1 MNKPLLLLLILLAFS
16 CKTPEARK
24 PVSVKTGS
32 SIKESVQRN
41 IKLFNQEK
49 EHIQALIDSS
59 PESEYIASENG
70 FWYTYI
76 NKVENDSL
84 QTPDFADIINFNY
97 NVSRLDGSVIY
108 TKDNLKTRNYA
119 MDQEELFKGLREG
132 LKLMK
137 AEETIKFIFPSQMA
151 YGYYGDDNKIGRNT
165 PIVCEVTINTI
176 TKK

>member
-1 MNKPLLLLLILLAFS
+1 MNKLLLILLLLFSFS
-16 CKTPEARK
+16 CKSPEARK

-41 IKLFNQEK
+41 IDLYNQEK
-49 EHIQALIDSS
+49 EEIQEVIAKS
-59 PESEYIASENG
+59 PNENYIASENG

-84 QTPDFADIINFNY
+84 ESPDFADIINFNY
-97 NVSRLDGSVIY
+97 DVSRLDGSIIY
-108 TKDNLKTRNYA
+108 SKENLKTRNYA
-119 MDQEELFKGLREG
+119 MDQEELFKGLRSG

-137 AEETIKFIFPSQMA
+137 ANETMKFIFPSQMA

-165 PIVCEVTINTI
+165 PIVCQVTINSI

>member
-1 MNKPLLLLLILLAFS
+1 LLAFS

-32 SIKESVQRN
+32 SIKESVARN
-41 IKLFNQEK
+41 IELYNQEK
-49 EHIQALIDSS
+49 KQIEALIAKS
-59 PESEYIASENG
+59 PNEVYIASENG

-84 QTPDFADIINFNY
+84 QTPDFADIISFNY
-97 NVSRLDGSVIY
+97 NVSRLDGSTIY
-108 TKDNLKTRNYA
+108 SKENLKTRDYA

-137 AEETIKFIFPSQMA
+137 ASETIKFIFPSQMA

-165 PIVCEVTINTI
+165 PII
-176 TKK
+176 

>member
-1 MNKPLLLLLILLAFS
+1 MNKRFLILLLLPLLCLGFS
-16 CKTPEARK
+16 CKSPEARK

-32 SIKESVQRN
+32 TIKESVQRN
-41 IKLFNQEK
+41 IKLYNQEK
-49 EHIQALIDSS
+49 EYIINLIAQS
-59 PESEYIASENG
+59 PDENYISSENG

-108 TKDNLKTRNYA
+108 SKDQLRTRNYA
-119 MDQEELFKGLREG
+119 MDQEELFKGLRAG

-137 AEETIKFIFPSQMA
+137 ANETIKFIFRFPN
-151 YGYYGDDNKIGRNT
+151 GLWLLWR
-165 PIVCEVTINTI
+165 
-176 TKK
+176 

>member
-1 MNKPLLLLLILLAFS
+1 MNKLILISLVLFAFS
-16 CKTPEARK
+16 CKSPEARK

-41 IKLFNQEK
+41 IDLYNQEK
-49 EHIQALIDSS
+49 EQIQAVIAKS
-59 PESEYIASENG
+59 PNENYIASESG

-84 QTPDFADIINFNY
+84 ESPDFADIINFNY
-97 NVSRLDGSVIY
+97 DVSRLNGSTIY
-108 TKDNLKTRNYA
+108 SKELLKTRNYA
-119 MDQEELFKGLREG
+119 MDQEELFKGLRSG

-137 AEETIKFIFPSQMA
+137 PNETIKFIFPSQMA

>member
-1 MNKPLLLLLILLAFS
+1 MNKLLLAILLLFSFS
-16 CKTPEARK
+16 CKSPEARK

-41 IKLFNQEK
+41 IDLYKQEK
-49 EHIQALIDSS
+49 EEIQEVIAKS
-59 PESEYIASENG
+59 PTENYIASENG

-84 QTPDFADIINFNY
+84 ESPDFADIINFNY
-97 NVSRLDGSVIY
+97 DVSRLDGSIIY
-108 TKDNLKTRNYA
+108 SKENLKTRNYA
-119 MDQEELFKGLREG
+119 MDQEELFKGLRSG

-137 AEETIKFIFPSQMA
+137 VNETIKFIFPSQMA

-165 PIVCEVTINTI
+165 PIVCQVTINSI